1 MIFYGPP
8 GTSKTFVAKKFSEY
22 FAQGKENVRIIQF
35 HQSYSYEDF
44 IEGIKPKISETGEAI
59 GFTLQSGFFKNLV
72 KECIENPAKRFVLI
86 IDEINRGN
94 ISKIFGELIYLL
106 EYRNEKISL
115 TYSPQ

>member
-22 FAQGKENVRIIQF
+22 FAQGKKNVRIIQF

-72 KECIENPAKRFVLI
+72 KECIETPTKRFVLI